1 MTAKKEAETKEEKAG
16 NNQAE
21 EIDPRLIPEFNL
33 ITMGHVD
40 HGKTSL
46 TQALSGKW
54 TDTHSEEMKR
64 GITLRLGYADIT
76 IYRCEKD
83 DYYSSTKRCPKCMEE
98 SEPIRTFSIV
108 DAPGHETLMATV
120 LAGTAI
126 ADGALLLIAANEG
139 IQAQTREHLMV
150 LNISGI
156 KNIIIVQNKIDLVT
170 QEQALKNYKEIK
182 ELVKGTV
189 AENAPV
195 IPVSAQQKLNI
206 DALLKAI
213 NNMYANEV
221 CGTPKASL
229 SCVPKHARSEGSPK
243 MLSVRSFDI
252 NKPGTEIEKLN
263 GGILGGSIVGGTFSV
278 GDTIEIKPGVKRD
291 NKWETLKTKITGL
304 QKAGRNL
311 EKAGP
316 GGLVGV
322 LTSLDP
328 SLAKSDSLAGSTVS
342 AAGAGGVEVRNE
354 LNLKTNFFNA
364 AEKKISIGESFVI
377 VCGVARTVGV
387 VSSVGKTVS
396 VKLKLPVCASA
407 GERVALSRQIQNRW
421 KLVGHGI
428 VV

>member
-1 MTAKKEAETKEEKAG
+1 MSGKKETESAEEKSERKP
-16 NNQAE
+16 E
-21 EIDPRLIPEFNL
+21 ETDPRLIPEFNL
-33 ITMGHVD
+33 ITLGHVD

-54 TDTHSEEMKR
+54 ADTHSEEMKR

-98 SEPIRTFSIV
+98 CEPVRTFSIV

-170 QEQALKNYKEIK
+170 EEQALKNYKEIK
-182 ELVKGTV
+182 ELIKGTV
-189 AENAPV
+189 AESAPI

-213 NNMYANEV
+213 NRI
-221 CGTPKASL
+221 PKRASAEG
-229 SCVPKHARSEGSPK
+229 VPRFF
-243 MLSVRSFDI
+243 SVRSFDI

-263 GGILGGSIVGGTFSV
+263 GGILGGSIVSGVFSV
-278 GDTIEIKPGVKRD
+278 GDSIEIKPGVKRN

-304 QKAGRNL
+304 QKAGKNL

-316 GGLVGV
+316 GGLVGM

-328 SLAKSDSLAGSTVS
+328 SLAKSDSLAGSAIS
-342 AAGAGGVEVRNE
+342 AAGAAGVEVRSE
-354 LNLKTNFFNA
+354 LNLKINFFNA
-364 AEKKISIGESFVI
+364 AEKKVSIGEPFVI
-377 VCGVARTVGV
+377 VCGVARSVGA

-396 VKLKLPVCASA
+396 IKLKLPVCASA
-407 GERVALSRQIQNRW
+407 GDRVALSRQIQNRW
-421 KLVGHGI
+421 KLAGHGI

>member
-1 MTAKKEAETKEEKAG
+1 MAEQIEGKQT
-16 NNQAE
+16 
-21 EIDPRLIPEFNL
+21 IDERLIPEFNL

-54 TDTHSEEMKR
+54 TDTHSEEIKR
-64 GITLRLGYADIT
+64 GITLRLGYADVT
-76 IYRCEKD
+76 IYHCEKD
-83 DYYSSTKRCPKCMEE
+83 DVFSSSERCPRCMEKC
-98 SEPIRTFSIV
+98 EPVKTFSIV

-150 LNISGI
+150 LNITGI
-156 KNIIIVQNKIDLVT
+156 NNIIIVQNKIDIVNE
-170 QEQALKNYKEIK
+170 EQALKNYKEIK

-189 AENAPV
+189 AENSPV

-213 NNMYANEV
+213 N
-221 CGTPKASL
+221 GI
-229 SCVPKHARSEGSPK
+229 PKHARSEGSPK
-243 MLSVRSFDI
+243 FFSVRSFDI
-252 NKPGTEIEKLN
+252 NKPGAEIGKLS
-263 GGILGGSIVGGTFSV
+263 GGILGGSIVSGAFSV
-278 GDTIEIKPGVKRD
+278 GDNIEIKPGVKR
-291 NKWETLKTKITGL
+291 NNRWETLKTKIIGL
-304 QKAGRNL
+304 QKAGKNL

-316 GGLVGV
+316 GGLAGM

-328 SLAKSDSLAGSTVS
+328 SLTKADSLAGSTVS
-342 AAGAGGVEVRNE
+342 AAGGAETEVRSE
-354 LNLKTNFFNA
+354 LNLKISFFEKP
-364 AEKKISIGESFVI
+364 EKKISVDEPFVI
-377 VCGVARTVGV
+377 VAGVARTAGV
-387 VSSVGKTVS
+387 ATSVGKTVAI
-396 VKLKLPVCASA
+396 KLKLPVCVSA

>member
-1 MTAKKEAETKEEKAG
+1 MTNKKETD
-16 NNQAE
+16 NAE
-21 EIDPRLIPEFNL
+21 ESEKKMKEIDNRLIPEFNL

-54 TDTHSEEMKR
+54 TDTHSEEIKR
-64 GITLRLGYADIT
+64 GITLRLGYADVT
-76 IYRCEKD
+76 IYHCERD
-83 DYYSSTKRCPKCMEE
+83 DLFSSSERCPRCMEKC
-98 SEPIRTFSIV
+98 EPVRTFSIV

-170 QEQALKNYKEIK
+170 EEQALKNYKEIK

-189 AENAPV
+189 AESAPV

-213 NNMYANEV
+213 NNI
-221 CGTPKASL
+221 
-229 SCVPKHARSEGSPK
+229 PKHARAEGNPK
-243 MLSVRSFDI
+243 FYSVRSFDI
-252 NKPGTEIEKLN
+252 NKPGTEIEKLS
-263 GGILGGSIVGGTFSV
+263 GGILGGSIVSGNFSI
-278 GDTIEIKPGVKRD
+278 GDSIEIKPGVKR
-291 NKWETLKTKITGL
+291 NNRWEPLRTKITGL
-304 QKAGRNL
+304 QKAGRNMD
-311 EKAGP
+311 KAGP
-316 GGLVGV
+316 GGLVGM

-328 SLAKSDSLAGSTVS
+328 SLTKADSLAGSTVS
-342 AAGAGGVEVRNE
+342 ITGAAGIEVKNE
-354 LNLKTNFFNA
+354 INLKINFFNKA
-364 AEKKISIGESFVI
+364 DKKVSIEEPFVI
-377 VCGVARTVGV
+377 VAGVARTVGV

-407 GERVALSRQIQNRW
+407 GDRVALSRQIQNRW

>member
-1 MTAKKEAETKEEKAG
+1 MTNKKETD
-16 NNQAE
+16 NAE
-21 EIDPRLIPEFNL
+21 ESEKKMKEIDNRLIPEFNL

-54 TDTHSEEMKR
+54 TDTHSEEIKR
-64 GITLRLGYADIT
+64 GITLRLGYADVT
-76 IYRCEKD
+76 IYHCERD
-83 DYYSSTKRCPKCMEE
+83 DLFSSSERCPRCMEKC
-98 SEPIRTFSIV
+98 EPVRTFSIV

-170 QEQALKNYKEIK
+170 EEQALKNYKEIK

-189 AENAPV
+189 AESAPV

-213 NNMYANEV
+213 NNI
-221 CGTPKASL
+221 
-229 SCVPKHARSEGSPK
+229 PKHARAEGNPK
-243 MLSVRSFDI
+243 FYSVRSFDI
-252 NKPGTEIEKLN
+252 NKPGTEIEKLS
-263 GGILGGSIVGGTFSV
+263 GGILGGSIVSGNFSI
-278 GDTIEIKPGVKRD
+278 GDSIEIKPGVKR
-291 NKWETLKTKITGL
+291 NNRWEPLRTKITGL
-304 QKAGRNL
+304 QKAGRNMD
-311 EKAGP
+311 KAGP
-316 GGLVGV
+316 GGLVGM

-328 SLAKSDSLAGSTVS
+328 SLTKADSLAGSTIS
-342 AAGAGGVEVRNE
+342 ITGAAGIEVKNE
-354 LNLKTNFFNA
+354 INLKINFFNKA
-364 AEKKISIGESFVI
+364 DKKVSIEEPFVI
-377 VCGVARTVGV
+377 VAGVARTVGV

-407 GERVALSRQIQNRW
+407 GDRVALSRQIQNRW

>member
-1 MTAKKEAETKEEKAG
+1 MTAKKETDNAEESEKKL
-16 NNQAE
+16 E

-54 TDTHSEEMKR
+54 TDTHSEEIKR
-64 GITLRLGYADIT
+64 GITLRLGYADVT
-76 IYRCEKD
+76 IYHCKKD
-83 DYYSSTKRCPKCMEE
+83 DLFSSSERCPRCMEKC
-98 SEPIRTFSIV
+98 EPVRTFSIV

-126 ADGALLLIAANEG
+126 ADGALLLVAANEG

-170 QEQALKNYKEIK
+170 EEQALKNYKDIK

-213 NNMYANEV
+213 NGIPKHVRAE
-221 CGTPKASL
+221 GTP
-229 SCVPKHARSEGSPK
+229 RFF
-243 MLSVRSFDI
+243 SVRSFDI
-252 NKPGTEIEKLN
+252 NKPGTEIEKLS
-263 GGILGGSIVGGTFSV
+263 GGILGGSIVSGLFSV
-278 GDTIEIKPGVKRD
+278 GESIEIMPGVKRN
-291 NKWETLKTKITGL
+291 NKYEILKTKIMGL
-304 QKAGRNL
+304 QKAGKNI
-311 EKAGP
+311 ESAGP
-316 GGLVGV
+316 GGLVGM

-342 AAGAGGVEVRNE
+342 IAGSAGAEVRSE
-354 LNLKTNFFNA
+354 LNLKINFFNP
-364 AEKKISIGESFVI
+364 AEKKASMGETFVI

-387 VSSVGKTVS
+387 VSSTGKTVI

-407 GERVALSRQIQNRW
+407 GDRVALSRQVQNRW

>member
-1 MTAKKEAETKEEKAG
+1 MQSKKAG
-16 NNQAE
+16 ETAEKSGKKPE
-21 EIDPRLIPEFNL
+21 EIDSRLIPEFNL

-76 IYRCEKD
+76 IYHCEKD

-98 SEPIRTFSIV
+98 CEPVRTFSIV

-170 QEQALKNYKEIK
+170 QEQAMKNYKEIK

-213 NNMYANEV
+213 NNI
-221 CGTPKASL
+221 
-229 SCVPKHARSEGSPK
+229 PKHARAEGSPK

-278 GDTIEIKPGVKRD
+278 GDAIEIKPGVKRD

-304 QKAGRNL
+304 QKAGNNL

-316 GGLVGV
+316 GGLVGM

-328 SLAKSDSLAGSTVS
+328 SLAKSDSLAGSTIS
-342 AAGAGGVEVRNE
+342 AAGAAGVEVRND
-354 LNLKTNFFNA
+354 LNLKTAFFDK
-364 AEKKISIGESFVI
+364 AEKKIAVGESFVI

-421 KLVGHGI
+421 KLVGHGT